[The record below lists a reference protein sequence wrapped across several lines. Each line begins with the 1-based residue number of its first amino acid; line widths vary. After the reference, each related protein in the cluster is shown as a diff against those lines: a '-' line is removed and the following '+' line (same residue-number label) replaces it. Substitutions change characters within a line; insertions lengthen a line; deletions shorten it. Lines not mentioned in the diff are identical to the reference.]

1 MFTNFSDDLNNNI
14 ILNDN
19 SNNITN
25 LEFDFA
31 MCHSCYLY
39 LC

>member
-1 MFTNFSDDLNNNI
+1 MFSGISSNKN

-19 SNNITN
+19 SSNIVN

-31 MCHSCYLY
+31 MCHSCWLCLY
-39 LC
+39 RN

>member
-1 MFTNFSDDLNNNI
+1 MFSHLNSNNI

-19 SNNITN
+19 SNNIIN

-31 MCHSCYLY
+31 LCHGCYLY